1 MCFMLLTTN
10 RIWYNDAKNQYIFSF
25 FYFNRNKFAKI
36 PQFQVTDPFPRG
48 SFLFD
53 KFQVEIPWFKTALTF
68 SNDCFTCSIEMYV
81 NIYLVAGKI
90 LLANIGVLLIV
101 WQSVVPVDIYVHMVL
116 LGVLNLLINIVAF
129 SFVNIIRHNT
139 LVQKKHEKGIETK
152 TKVLWI
158 LFSRFVQNHT
168 K

>member
-1 MCFMLLTTN
+1 
-10 RIWYNDAKNQYIFSF
+10 
-25 FYFNRNKFAKI
+25 
-36 PQFQVTDPFPRG
+36 
-48 SFLFD
+48 
-53 KFQVEIPWFKTALTF
+53 
-68 SNDCFTCSIEMYV
+68 MYV

-152 TKVLWI
+152 TKVL
-158 LFSRFVQNHT
+158 
-168 K
+168 